1 MPLLTISIPA
11 HNKSFLI
18 EEAIASIISE
28 PEFSKEVNIT
38 ISDNSLNNDI
48 RDLYDK
54 KYSMNKS
61 IEIFDSKAFKCL
73 DSNVNRAVNIA
84 SGELISV
91 EEIAKTVGGEITF
104 LPSRDYE
111 VDDHLADVSKAKK
124 ILNWE
129 YKTKVIPW
137 LEDYLK
143 KNL

>member
-1 MPLLTISIPA
+1 MINPKAWNNIYEDSKEYYPHLKTLIIDDIEIDKITKFVSKTRKEEQVYQIITVVSI
-11 HNKSFLI
+11 I
-18 EEAIASIISE
+18 VGAIAFVPGQMGPAGIYVCRALE
-28 PEFSKEVNIT
+28 A
-38 ISDNSLNNDI
+38 
-48 RDLYDK
+48 Y
-54 KYSMNKS
+54 M
-61 IEIFDSKAFKCL
+61 AF
-73 DSNVNRAVNIA
+73 
-84 SGELISV
+84 
-91 EEIAKTVGGEITF
+91 EIAKTVGGEITF

>member
-1 MPLLTISIPA
+1 M
-11 HNKSFLI
+11 
-18 EEAIASIISE
+18 
-28 PEFSKEVNIT
+28 
-38 ISDNSLNNDI
+38 
-48 RDLYDK
+48 
-54 KYSMNKS
+54 
-61 IEIFDSKAFKCL
+61 
-73 DSNVNRAVNIA
+73 
-84 SGELISV
+84 ISV

-143 KNL
+143 KIYNI